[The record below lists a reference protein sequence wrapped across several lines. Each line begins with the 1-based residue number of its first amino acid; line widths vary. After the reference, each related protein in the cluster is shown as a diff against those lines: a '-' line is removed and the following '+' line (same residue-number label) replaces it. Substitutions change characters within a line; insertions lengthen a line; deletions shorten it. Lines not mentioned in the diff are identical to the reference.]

1 MCRCTCL
8 SVCMHGVRRGCWV
21 SPSYSV
27 YSSEA
32 VSLPEPRG
40 LHFLWQAEGSRLGG
54 SVLGLPW
61 RWNSGVHT
69 EIPVYYLCAG
79 IRTLHLIT
87 DSYPLSTCPLFF
99 ISLYL
104 FISCACRQAGMHM
117 AMAWGWRSEDN
128 FPESI
133 LPFYHVGHGNQTQVN
148 RLGSKCL
155 YLLNHLFILSFI
167 FLTTTSNWN
176 EIDSQRNF
184 NVYFPGG

>member
-8 SVCMHGVRRGCWV
+8 SVCMHGMRRGCWV

-40 LHFLWQAEGSRLGG
+40 LYFFWQAEGSRLGG

-87 DSYPLSTCPLFF
+87 DSYPLSISPLVLYFLF
-99 ISLYL
+99 LCICLFHVHADKQACTWPWPEGGGQKTTFQSQFSPSTMWVMGIKLRWTGWAASAFIYWTISL
-104 FISCACRQAGMHM
+104 SC
-117 AMAWGWRSEDN
+117 
-128 FPESI
+128 
-133 LPFYHVGHGNQTQVN
+133 
-148 RLGSKCL
+148 
-155 YLLNHLFILSFI
+155 HLFSWRQPQ
-167 FLTTTSNWN
+167 TGM
-176 EIDSQRNF
+176 R
-184 NVYFPGG
+184 